1 MDFLGRLLVQIV
13 GDNSQLDSSI
23 EDSRR
28 RLQRFGRDAAR
39 VGRDITTR
47 LTAPI
52 TLAAGAA
59 ARLAIQAE
67 ETNSAFLTSFRGI
80 EDAADSAAQ
89 NLQDNFGLSRL
100 ESERL
105 LQSTGDL
112 LRGFGASQQQ
122 ALDFSTQVQE
132 LAVDLASF
140 RNVQGGA
147 TRASEALTAAA
158 LGETDQ
164 LRSLGI
170 VIRQA
175 DVDQRILEQGQEDLT
190 GQARLLARAQ
200 ATLEI
205 AYEQSGDAVGDFAR
219 TSESTANQL
228 RQLRSDLTD
237 ASVEIGQNL
246 LPVVNDVVSLLRDAT
261 ERFADLSE
269 EQQQLIIIFGAL
281 AAAVGPAV
289 TAVGRLSQAIAFLI
303 SSPVIGSAII
313 SLGAITFAVQQL
325 TQATRESRGTVEDLA
340 EELGDTARAVD
351 ETAQAIAAAEQF
363 DRTFEDIRRSIV
375 GIADASGRTVD
386 EVIQIGLQSSRIGDE
401 YRAQLQILRDQL
413 QEAQE
418 FSDIFT
424 RNTGLSEQQ
433 ALQARATAAEQAQIN
448 QELEEE
454 LSIRQRIQSIVDT
467 TVGVND
473 ALRAIDSA
481 IRAGILDEEQALQ
494 RKLDIRTEELER
506 LREQGVENE
515 LLLQQGEISITE
527 AQRVRD
533 AVNSAIDQQEAR
545 IEAYNQRIQQLTQ
558 QTTDVEIDAA
568 NERVDVF
575 SRSYDTAEDRYDAFS
590 LAFQQANQENLQ
602 AVREITQ
609 QEREARLETLNESI
623 EDYQGYA
630 DNIIGI
636 FSAITA
642 FENAEFANR
651 RQREREA
658 LNESLTLQ
666 EQNEQARINAV
677 AAERARLIELDIAQ
691 AEQILNQQD
700 RITALDELRMQ
711 ADEAETERQEALA
724 ALEVDLNEQRAEV
737 EEELEQERRRLAR
750 RQARRQKAAS
760 LFNIATNTASG
771 IVSALALF
779 PPNIPLSIFISA
791 TGLAQAAIVGST
803 PLPALA
809 QGGFFSGPALIGE
822 SGREFAFPIDGP
834 QGQTA
839 MALMADRIVDSMD
852 RGGGTTNNNQNIT
865 MNSMFALGDESSRRR
880 AARLLY
886 PALENEARRRGRRI
900 GLVS

>member
-13 GDNSQLDSSI
+13 GDNTQLDSSI
-23 EDSRR
+23 AQSQR
-28 RLQRFGRDAAR
+28 RLENFSRSATRIGQTL
-39 VGRDITTR
+39 TTR

-112 LRGFGASQQQ
+112 LRGFGATQ
-122 ALDFSTQVQE
+122 AEALGLSTEVQE

-140 RNVQGGA
+140 RNIQGGA
-147 TRASEALTAAA
+147 QRASDALTAAL

-200 ATLEI
+200 ATLQI
-205 AYEQSGDAVGDFAR
+205 AYEQSGDAVGDFSR

-237 ASVEIGQNL
+237 AAVEIGQNL
-246 LPVVNDVVSLLRDAT
+246 LPVVNDVVRAFRDAT
-261 ERFADLSE
+261 ERFSDLSE
-269 EQQQLIIIFGAL
+269 EQQRLIIILGAV
-281 AAAVGPAV
+281 AAGAGPAIL
-289 TAVGRLSQAIAFLI
+289 AIGQLGQAITFL
-303 SSPVIGSAII
+303 SANPVIGAAVI
-313 SLGAITFAVQQL
+313 SLGALTFAVQQL
-325 TQATRESRGTVEDLA
+325 TQASRESRGTVEDLA

-448 QELEEE
+448 RELEEE
-454 LSIRQRIQSIVDT
+454 LSIRQQIQSIVDT

-533 AVNSAIDQQEAR
+533 AVNGAIDQQEAR
-545 IEAYNQRIQQLTQ
+545 IEAYNQRIKQLTQ
-558 QTTDVEIDAA
+558 QTTQNELLSSQQLQEIFDERITGQEEDYVSYAGAVQQQIQAIRDAEQEA
-568 NERVDVF
+568 
-575 SRSYDTAEDRYDAFS
+575 AEAALEARRQSLLQS
-590 LAFQQANQENLQ
+590 LAVYQQFASQ
-602 AVREITQ
+602 I
-609 QEREARLETLNESI
+609 
-623 EDYQGYA
+623 G
-630 DNIIGI
+630 GI
-636 FSAITA
+636 FSALTA
-642 FENAEFANR
+642 RENAELSNR
-651 RQREREA
+651 EQRERERLELQLA
-658 LNESLTLQ
+658 NEEEIELR
-666 EQNEQARINAV
+666 RINA
-677 AAERARLIELDIAQ
+677 IE
-691 AEQILNQQD
+691 NQ
-700 RITALDELRMQ
+700 
-711 ADEAETERQEALA
+711 TEREEALA
-724 ALEVDLNEQRAEV
+724 ELEANLDEQRQQQ
-737 EEELEQERRRLAR
+737 EEDLDGERRRIQR
-750 RQARRQKAAS
+750 RQAARQKALS
-760 LFNIATNTASG
+760 LFEIGINTASA
-771 IVSALALF
+771 VVQAL
-779 PPNIPLSIFISA
+779 PNIPLSILIGA
-791 TGLAQAAIVGST
+791 LGAAQASIVAST

-822 SGREFAFPIDGP
+822 AGREFAFPIDGP
-834 QGQTA
+834 QGQNA
-839 MALMADRIVDSMD
+839 MSLMADRIVDSMD
-852 RGGGTTNNNQNIT
+852 RGAGSSTMNQNIT

-886 PALENEARRRGRRI
+886 PALENEARRRGTRI
-900 GLVS
+900 GVS

>member
-13 GDNSQLDSSI
+13 GDNTQLDSSI
-23 EDSRR
+23 AQSQR
-28 RLQRFGRDAAR
+28 RLENFSRSATRIGQTL
-39 VGRDITTR
+39 TTR

-112 LRGFGASQQQ
+112 LRGFGATQ
-122 ALDFSTQVQE
+122 AEALGLSSEVQE

-140 RNVQGGA
+140 RNIQGGA
-147 TRASEALTAAA
+147 ERASEALTAAL

-200 ATLEI
+200 ATLQI
-205 AYEQSGDAVGDFAR
+205 AYEQSGDAVGDFER

-237 ASVEIGQNL
+237 AAVEIGQNL
-246 LPVVNDVVSLLRDAT
+246 LPVVNDVVRAFRDAT
-261 ERFADLSE
+261 ERFSDLSE
-269 EQQQLIIIFGAL
+269 EQQRLIIILGAV
-281 AAAVGPAV
+281 AAGAGPAIL
-289 TAVGRLSQAIAFLI
+289 AIGQLGQAITFL
-303 SSPVIGSAII
+303 SANPVIGAAVI
-313 SLGAITFAVQQL
+313 SLGALTFAVQQL
-325 TQATRESRGTVEDLA
+325 TQSARESRGTVEDLA

-448 QELEEE
+448 RELEEE
-454 LSIRQRIQSIVDT
+454 LSIRQQIQSIVDT

-558 QTTDVEIDAA
+558 QTTQNELLSSQQVQEIFDERIAGQEEEYVSYAGAVQQQIQSIRDAEQEA
-568 NERVDVF
+568 
-575 SRSYDTAEDRYDAFS
+575 AEAALEARQQSLLQS
-590 LAFQQANQENLQ
+590 LAIYQQFASQ
-602 AVREITQ
+602 I
-609 QEREARLETLNESI
+609 
-623 EDYQGYA
+623 G
-630 DNIIGI
+630 GI
-636 FSAITA
+636 FSALTA
-642 FENAEFANR
+642 RENAELSNR
-651 RQREREA
+651 EQRERERLELQLA
-658 LNESLTLQ
+658 NEEEVELR
-666 EQNEQARINAV
+666 RINA
-677 AAERARLIELDIAQ
+677 IEDQ
-691 AEQILNQQD
+691 
-700 RITALDELRMQ
+700 
-711 ADEAETERQEALA
+711 TEREEALA
-724 ALEVDLNEQRAEV
+724 ELEANLDEQREQQ
-737 EEELEQERRRLAR
+737 EEDLDRQRRRIQR
-750 RQARRQKAAS
+750 RQAARQKALS
-760 LFNIATNTASG
+760 LFEIGINTASA
-771 IVSALALF
+771 VVQAL
-779 PPNIPLSIFISA
+779 PNIPLSILIGALGA
-791 TGLAQAAIVGST
+791 TQAAIVAST

-822 SGREFAFPIDGP
+822 AGREFAFPIDGP
-834 QGQTA
+834 QGQSA
-839 MALMADRIVDSMD
+839 MSLMADRIVDSMD
-852 RGGGTTNNNQNIT
+852 RGSGSSTMNQNIT

-886 PALENEARRRGRRI
+886 PALENEARRRGTRI
-900 GLVS
+900 GVS

>member
-13 GDNSQLDSSI
+13 GDNTQLDISL
-23 EDSRR
+23 EESRR
-28 RLQRFGRDAAR
+28 RLERFGRDAVRTGQA
-39 VGRDITTR
+39 ITTR

-59 ARLAIQAE
+59 ARLAIQAQ

-112 LRGFGASQQQ
+112 LRGFGATQ
-122 ALDFSTQVQE
+122 AEALGLSTEVQE

-140 RNVQGGA
+140 RNIQGGA
-147 TRASEALTAAA
+147 QRASDALTAAL

-237 ASVEIGQNL
+237 AAVEIGQNL

-325 TQATRESRGTVEDLA
+325 TQSARESRGTVEDLA

-413 QEAQE
+413 EEAQE

-448 QELEEE
+448 RELEEE
-454 LSIRQRIQSIVDT
+454 LSIRQQIQSIVDT

-481 IRAGILDEEQALQ
+481 IRAGILDEEQALR

-558 QTTDVEIDAA
+558 QTTQNELLSSQQVQEIFDERIAGQEENYVSYAGAVQQQIQAIQDAEQEA
-568 NERVDVF
+568 
-575 SRSYDTAEDRYDAFS
+575 AEAALEARRQSLLQS
-590 LAFQQANQENLQ
+590 LAVYQQFASQ
-602 AVREITQ
+602 I
-609 QEREARLETLNESI
+609 
-623 EDYQGYA
+623 G
-630 DNIIGI
+630 GI
-636 FSAITA
+636 FSALTA
-642 FENAEFANR
+642 RENAELSNR
-651 RQREREA
+651 EQRERERLETQLA
-658 LNESLTLQ
+658 NEEEIELR
-666 EQNEQARINAV
+666 RINAIEDQTV
-677 AAERARLIELDIAQ
+677 REQELADLEARLD
-691 AEQILNQQD
+691 
-700 RITALDELRMQ
+700 
-711 ADEAETERQEALA
+711 
-724 ALEVDLNEQRAEV
+724 EQRE
-737 EEELEQERRRLAR
+737 EQEEDLDRQRRRIQ
-750 RQARRQKAAS
+750 RQQAARQKALS
-760 LFNIATNTASG
+760 LFEIGINTASA
-771 IVSALALF
+771 VVQAL
-779 PPNIPLSIFISA
+779 PNIPLSILIA
-791 TGLAQAAIVGST
+791 TLGATQAAIVAST

-822 SGREFAFPIDGP
+822 AGREFAFPIDGP
-834 QGQTA
+834 QGQSA
-839 MALMADRIVDSMD
+839 MSLMADRIVDSMD
-852 RGGGTTNNNQNIT
+852 RGGGSSTTNQNIT

-886 PALENEARRRGRRI
+886 PALENEARRRGTRI
-900 GLVS
+900 GAS

>member
-13 GDNSQLDSSI
+13 GDNTQLDSSI
-23 EDSRR
+23 AQSQR
-28 RLQRFGRDAAR
+28 RLENFSRSATRIGQTL
-39 VGRDITTR
+39 TTR

-112 LRGFGASQQQ
+112 LRGFGATQ
-122 ALDFSTQVQE
+122 AEALGLSTEVQE

-140 RNVQGGA
+140 RNIQGGA
-147 TRASEALTAAA
+147 QRASDALTAAL

-200 ATLEI
+200 ATLQI
-205 AYEQSGDAVGDFAR
+205 AYEQSGDAVGDFER

-237 ASVEIGQNL
+237 AAVEIGQNL
-246 LPVVNDVVSLLRDAT
+246 LPVVNDVVRAFRDAT

-269 EQQQLIIIFGAL
+269 EQQRLIIILGAV
-281 AAAVGPAV
+281 AAGAGPAIL
-289 TAVGRLSQAIAFLI
+289 AIGQLGQAITFL
-303 SSPVIGSAII
+303 SANPVIGAAVI
-313 SLGAITFAVQQL
+313 SLGALTFAVQQL
-325 TQATRESRGTVEDLA
+325 TQASRKSRGTVEELA

-454 LSIRQRIQSIVDT
+454 LSIRQRIQSIADT

-515 LLLQQGEISITE
+515 LLLQQGEISVTE

-558 QTTDVEIDAA
+558 QTTQNELLSSQQVQEIFDERIAGQEEEYVSYAGAVQQQIQAIRDAEQEA
-568 NERVDVF
+568 
-575 SRSYDTAEDRYDAFS
+575 AEAALEARQQSLLQS
-590 LAFQQANQENLQ
+590 LAVYQQFASQ
-602 AVREITQ
+602 I
-609 QEREARLETLNESI
+609 
-623 EDYQGYA
+623 G
-630 DNIIGI
+630 GI
-636 FSAITA
+636 FSALTA
-642 FENAEFANR
+642 RENAELSNR
-651 RQREREA
+651 EQRERERLELQLA
-658 LNESLTLQ
+658 NEEEIELR
-666 EQNEQARINAV
+666 RINA
-677 AAERARLIELDIAQ
+677 IEDQ
-691 AEQILNQQD
+691 
-700 RITALDELRMQ
+700 
-711 ADEAETERQEALA
+711 TEREEALA
-724 ALEVDLNEQRAEV
+724 ELEANLDEQREQQ
-737 EEELEQERRRLAR
+737 EEDLDRQRRRIQR
-750 RQARRQKAAS
+750 RQAARQKALS
-760 LFNIATNTASG
+760 LFEIGINTASA
-771 IVSALALF
+771 VVQAL
-779 PPNIPLSIFISA
+779 PNIPLSILIGALGA
-791 TGLAQAAIVGST
+791 TQAAIVAST

-822 SGREFAFPIDGP
+822 AGREFAFPIDGP
-834 QGQTA
+834 QGQSA
-839 MALMADRIVDSMD
+839 MSLMADRIVDSMD
-852 RGGGTTNNNQNIT
+852 RSSGSSTMNQNIT

-886 PALENEARRRGRRI
+886 PALENEARRRGTRI
-900 GLVS
+900 GVS

>member
-13 GDNSQLDSSI
+13 GDNTQLDSSI

-237 ASVEIGQNL
+237 AAVEIGQNL

-325 TQATRESRGTVEDLA
+325 TQSARESRGTVEDLA

-467 TVGVND
+467 TVGVNN

-558 QTTDVEIDAA
+558 QTTQNELLSSQQVQEIFDERIAGQEEEYVSYAGAVQQQIQAIQDAEEEAAEAARVARLQSLQSTLTTYQAIFGQISAIANAFTAAENQRAA
-568 NERVDVF
+568 NREQRARSELDERLANIEEEET
-575 SRSYDTAEDRYDAFS
+575 RRIEQIEDDA
-590 LAFQQANQENLQ
+590 
-602 AVREITQ
+602 
-609 QEREARLETLNESI
+609 ERE
-623 EDYQGYA
+623 
-630 DNIIGI
+630 
-636 FSAITA
+636 
-642 FENAEFANR
+642 
-651 RQREREA
+651 
-658 LNESLTLQ
+658 
-666 EQNEQARINAV
+666 
-677 AAERARLIELDIAQ
+677 
-691 AEQILNQQD
+691 
-700 RITALDELRMQ
+700 
-711 ADEAETERQEALA
+711 EALA
-724 ALEVDLNEQRAEV
+724 
-737 EEELEQERRRLAR
+737 ELEQRLDDERAESEDELAR
-750 RQARRQKAAS
+750 RRRELARDQARRQKALS
-760 LFNIATNTASG
+760 LFEIGINTAQG
-771 IVSALALF
+771 ITAALASA
-779 PPNIPLSIFISA
+779 NIPLSILIGALGA
-791 TGLAQAAIVGST
+791 TQAAIVAST

-834 QGQTA
+834 QGQSA
-839 MALMADRIVDSMD
+839 MSLMADRIVDSMD
-852 RGGGTTNNNQNIT
+852 RGSGSSTMNQNIT

-886 PALENEARRRGRRI
+886 PALENEARRRGTRI
-900 GLVS
+900 GVS

>member
-13 GDNSQLDSSI
+13 GDNTQLDSSI
-23 EDSRR
+23 AQSQR
-28 RLQRFGRDAAR
+28 RLENFSRNATRIGQTL
-39 VGRDITTR
+39 TTR

-112 LRGFGASQQQ
+112 LRGFGATQ
-122 ALDFSTQVQE
+122 AEALGLSTEVQE

-140 RNVQGGA
+140 RNIQGGA
-147 TRASEALTAAA
+147 QRASDALTAAL

-200 ATLEI
+200 ATLQI
-205 AYEQSGDAVGDFAR
+205 AYEQSGDAVGDFER

-237 ASVEIGQNL
+237 AAVEIGQNL
-246 LPVVNDVVSLLRDAT
+246 LPVVNDVVRAFRDAT

-269 EQQQLIIIFGAL
+269 EQQRLIIILGAV
-281 AAAVGPAV
+281 AAGAGPAILAVGQL
-289 TAVGRLSQAIAFLI
+289 GQAITFL
-303 SSPVIGSAII
+303 SANPVIGAAVI
-313 SLGAITFAVQQL
+313 SLGALTFAVQQL
-325 TQATRESRGTVEDLA
+325 TQASRESRGTVEDLA

-448 QELEEE
+448 RELEEE
-454 LSIRQRIQSIVDT
+454 LSIRQQIQSIVDT

-481 IRAGILDEEQALQ
+481 IRAGILDEEQALR

-558 QTTDVEIDAA
+558 QTTQNELLSSQQVQEIFDERIAGQEENYVSYAGAVQQQIQVIQDAEQEA
-568 NERVDVF
+568 
-575 SRSYDTAEDRYDAFS
+575 AEAALEARRQSLLQS
-590 LAFQQANQENLQ
+590 LAVYQQFASQ
-602 AVREITQ
+602 I
-609 QEREARLETLNESI
+609 
-623 EDYQGYA
+623 G
-630 DNIIGI
+630 GI
-636 FSAITA
+636 FSALTA
-642 FENAEFANR
+642 RENAELSNR
-651 RQREREA
+651 EQRERERLETQLA
-658 LNESLTLQ
+658 SEEEIELR
-666 EQNEQARINAV
+666 RINAIEDQTV
-677 AAERARLIELDIAQ
+677 REQELADLEARLD
-691 AEQILNQQD
+691 
-700 RITALDELRMQ
+700 
-711 ADEAETERQEALA
+711 
-724 ALEVDLNEQRAEV
+724 EQRE
-737 EEELEQERRRLAR
+737 EQEEDLDRQRRRIQ
-750 RQARRQKAAS
+750 RQQAARQKALS
-760 LFNIATNTASG
+760 LFEIGINTASA
-771 IVSALALF
+771 VVQAL
-779 PPNIPLSIFISA
+779 PNIPLSILIGALGA
-791 TGLAQAAIVGST
+791 TQAAIVAST

-822 SGREFAFPIDGP
+822 AGREFAFPIDGP
-834 QGQTA
+834 QGQSA
-839 MALMADRIVDSMD
+839 MSLMADRIVDSMD
-852 RGGGTTNNNQNIT
+852 RGAGGSTMNQNIT

-886 PALENEARRRGRRI
+886 PALENEARRRGTRI
-900 GLVS
+900 GVS

>member
-13 GDNSQLDSSI
+13 GDNTQLDSSI

-47 LTAPI
+47 VTAPI

-237 ASVEIGQNL
+237 AAVEIGQNL

-269 EQQQLIIIFGAL
+269 EQQQLIIVFAAL

-325 TQATRESRGTVEDLA
+325 TQSARESRGTVEDLA

-401 YRAQLQILRDQL
+401 YRAQLQILREQL
-413 QEAQE
+413 QEVQE

-533 AVNSAIDQQEAR
+533 AVNNAINQQEAR

-558 QTTDVEIDAA
+558 QTAQNELLSSQQLQEIFDERIAGQEEEYISYAGAVQQQIQAIRDAEQEA
-568 NERVDVF
+568 
-575 SRSYDTAEDRYDAFS
+575 AEAALEARQQSLLQS
-590 LAFQQANQENLQ
+590 LAVYQQFASQ
-602 AVREITQ
+602 I
-609 QEREARLETLNESI
+609 
-623 EDYQGYA
+623 G
-630 DNIIGI
+630 GI
-636 FSAITA
+636 FSALTA
-642 FENAEFANR
+642 RENAELSNR
-651 RQREREA
+651 EQRERERLELQLA
-658 LNESLTLQ
+658 NEEEVELR
-666 EQNEQARINAV
+666 RINA
-677 AAERARLIELDIAQ
+677 IEDQ
-691 AEQILNQQD
+691 
-700 RITALDELRMQ
+700 
-711 ADEAETERQEALA
+711 TEREEALA
-724 ALEVDLNEQRAEV
+724 ELEANLDEQREQQ
-737 EEELEQERRRLAR
+737 EEDLDRQRRRIQR
-750 RQARRQKAAS
+750 RQAARQKALS
-760 LFNIATNTASG
+760 LFEIGINTASA
-771 IVSALALF
+771 VVQAL
-779 PPNIPLSIFISA
+779 PNIPLSILIGALGA
-791 TGLAQAAIVGST
+791 TQAAIVAST

-822 SGREFAFPIDGP
+822 AGREFAFPIDGP
-834 QGQTA
+834 QGQSA
-839 MALMADRIVDSMD
+839 MSLMADRIVDSMD
-852 RGGGTTNNNQNIT
+852 RGAGSSTMNQNIT

-886 PALENEARRRGRRI
+886 PALENEARRRGTRI
-900 GLVS
+900 GVS